1 MMRALG
7 VPIGVAKE
15 VRALL
20 PAWLACMLVAGAL
33 AASPADPGTLLSR
46 VLPGLGQPLGA
57 LAFVLGPVVLGALAI
72 GHELNYGTLSGLLTH
87 PVSRRSLY
95 ARKIWV
101 LATMVLILWIALG
114 IVLYLHA
121 SFPFERAYVPLVGY
135 ESRSVLSALGKP
147 LVLVPLLAGVFLAP
161 WFTML
166 CRNAMAG
173 AVLAYAVPAT
183 LWLIAQPLATSVFG
197 VEHTN
202 TRAEEAFKSA
212 VVWWGT
218 LAASGVAVFAGRFAF
233 LGLQVLDGPSRALVL
248 PRWPRTAVAHRSA
261 VRRSPRWLLVE
272 KELRLQAPT
281 LAVGALYLLVFVGIN
296 LYAGLDAADAR
307 VALAA
312 ATMMH
317 LTLVSLLAGALVSAE
332 ERQWGTLESQ
342 LLLPVSAWEQW
353 AIKIAAASAV
363 SVVLAIG
370 LPLLLAAVTST
381 PSGRLFLLSNDPWR
395 NIEVAVLLTFV
406 GIYVSSLSRGGLR
419 ALLGAMAAA
428 AVGAVVLQT
437 WALTVNLT
445 LREILP
451 AGRQI
456 GPTAVGIVIS
466 RIHVV
471 ELHVASL
478 AILALWFA
486 FRNHRYGGAGRGRI
500 AGQVAWMLAWHTGVV
515 AAFGI
520 LTRLWP

>member
-1 MMRALG
+1 
-7 VPIGVAKE
+7 
-15 VRALL
+15 
-20 PAWLACMLVAGAL
+20 
-33 AASPADPGTLLSR
+33 
-46 VLPGLGQPLGA
+46 
-57 LAFVLGPVVLGALAI
+57 
-72 GHELNYGTLSGLLTH
+72 
-87 PVSRRSLY
+87 
-95 ARKIWV
+95 
-101 LATMVLILWIALG
+101 
-114 IVLYLHA
+114 
-121 SFPFERAYVPLVGY
+121 
-135 ESRSVLSALGKP
+135 
-147 LVLVPLLAGVFLAP
+147 
-161 WFTML
+161 
-166 CRNAMAG
+166 
-173 AVLAYAVPAT
+173 
-183 LWLIAQPLATSVFG
+183 
-197 VEHTN
+197 
-202 TRAEEAFKSA
+202 
-212 VVWWGT
+212 
-218 LAASGVAVFAGRFAF
+218 
-233 LGLQVLDGPSRALVL
+233 
-248 PRWPRTAVAHRSA
+248 

-281 LAVGALYLLVFVGIN
+281 LAVGALYLLVCVGIN